1 MVTGTLTTGIV
12 FDIRRFSIHDG
23 PGIRTTVFLKGCPL
37 RCWWC
42 HNPEGL
48 SAAPEVVWRAERCSR
63 CGTCIATCPEDAL
76 SWDGDTPLLD
86 QTRCT
91 LCGECAEQCYAEA
104 REVLGRPMT
113 ADQVLAELERDRMF
127 YDESGGGVTFSGGEP
142 LAQPE
147 FLLELLKRC
156 REHEMH
162 TAVDTCGHASREI
175 VDRIRPHVSLFL
187 YDLKLLDDDRHRRY
201 TGVSNALGLAN
212 LRALVAAGHDIV
224 VRVPLIPGVNDDD
237 ESVRHIG
244 AFLTELRRPFPVVI
258 LPYHSLGVAKYAR
271 LGRDCKMGET
281 RALSEERVAAA
292 ATTLRRFGLQVDV
305 MGNGSTARNDGMAV

>member
-1 MVTGTLTTGIV
+1 MV

-63 CGTCIATCPEDAL
+63 CGTCIAICPEGAL
-76 SWDGDTPLLD
+76 SWDGETPLLD

-91 LCGECAEQCYAEA
+91 LCGLCADQCYAEA
-104 REVLGRPMT
+104 RELLGRAMT
-113 ADQVLAELERDRMF
+113 PEQVLAELERDRMF

-147 FLLELLKRC
+147 FLLELLRGC
-156 REHEMH
+156 RERGMH
-162 TAVDTCGHASREI
+162 TAVDTCGHASRET

-212 LRALVAAGHDIV
+212 LRALVAAGHAIV
-224 VRVPLIPGVNDDD
+224 VRVPLIPGVNDGD
-237 ESVRHIG
+237 ESVRRIG
-244 AFLTELRRPFPVVI
+244 AFLTELGRPFPVVI
-258 LPYHSLGVAKYAR
+258 LPYHSLGAAKYGR
-271 LGRDCKMGET
+271 LGREYRMAET
-281 RALSEERVAAA
+281 RISEERVAAA
-292 ATTLRRFGLQVDV
+292 TIVLRGFGLQVDV
-305 MGNGSTARNDGMAV
+305 MGNGSTARNHGMAS